1 VHNEAIDSEE
11 RKSIDQSSIE
21 NVSIHSRSSKD
32 LPILSTSTFDSE
44 ELVEYIFNE
53 GQNPAAPEDHANH
66 QQLP

>member
-1 VHNEAIDSEE
+1 MHNEAIDSEE

-21 NVSIHSRSSKD
+21 NVY
-32 LPILSTSTFDSE
+32 ILDSE
-44 ELVEYIFNE
+44 EIEEYIFNE